1 MMRSLCILIFVYFYI
16 LKKPRLLDTPE
27 WYELVKKDKVIYVM
41 WMINMVVLVSGIGT

>member
-1 MMRSLCILIFVYFYI
+1 MYFDFCIFLYS
-16 LKKPRLLDTPE
+16 KKPRLLDTPE